1 MGRSLLLLRL
11 IAGIVGG
18 TDDPGDPAVVAFLQG
33 GYPACSGALVSPN
46 AVLTAGHCA
55 NGIGPSGS
63 YEVAF
68 GQDANRATR
77 RVTVAE
83 QALHPRYT
91 AMGAPYDFALL
102 RLAEP
107 VTGIDP
113 IPLGTAPLTAADVGA
128 PIRHVGFGVSDEAA
142 GTGRGTK
149 RTATFP
155 ITQVDPLIVWSVGP
169 GAQTC
174 LGDSG
179 GPGLRSRGGG
189 EELVGVVSDGPN
201 CHDAGWDGRVDIA
214 VDWIDATLAAWTPDA
229 GPAAS
234 PMPPTAP
241 LSRSG
246 GCSSGEGLGMLGLG
260 VLLTRR
266 TRRSRATRP

>member
-1 MGRSLLLLRL
+1 MGRLLLLMRVL
-11 IAGIVGG
+11 AGVVGG
-18 TDDPGDPAVVAFLQG
+18 TDDPGDPAVVAFLEG
-33 GYPACSGALVSPN
+33 GYPACTGTLVSSN

-55 NGIGPSGS
+55 NGIGVSGS

-68 GQDANRATR
+68 GMDASHPTR
-77 RVTVAE
+77 RVKVAE

-107 VTGIDP
+107 VQGIAP
-113 IPLGTAPLTAADVGA
+113 MSLETAPLTASDVGA

-142 GTGRGTK
+142 DTGRGTK

-155 ITQVDPLIVWSVGP
+155 ITEVDPLIVWSVGP
-169 GAQTC
+169 GMQTC

-179 GPGLRSRGGG
+179 GPGLLRRDGG
-189 EELVGVVSDGPN
+189 EALVGVVSDGPN

-214 VDWIDATLAAWTPDA
+214 ADWIDATLASWTPDA
-229 GPAAS
+229 GTSGGPPPAPPSKRGGCGTGEGAGLLGPAALI
-234 PMPPTAP
+234 A
-241 LSRSG
+241 
-246 GCSSGEGLGMLGLG
+246 LGA
-260 VLLTRR
+260 RR
-266 TRRSRATRP
+266 RRAARP